1 MSEASTTQ
9 PGRQK
14 ATVSPLDIVRLIV
27 EVALVFSLGFW
38 GFVAWAFPWNIAAGI
53 LAPALAIL
61 IWALFLS
68 PRAVFAVH
76 PFVRAII
83 ELLLYAAAT
92 IAWWSL
98 DQTWIGVGFALVA
111 TVTGLLTGRRRFT

>member
-76 PFVRAII
+76 PFVRTVV
-83 ELLLYAAAT
+83 ELVLYATAT
-92 IAWWSL
+92 LAWWSL
-98 DQTWIGVGFALVA
+98 GQTWIGVAFAVVA
-111 TVTGLLTGRRRFT
+111 TITGLLIGRRRFQ

>member
-1 MSEASTTQ
+1 MSAAPTSQ
-9 PGRQK
+9 PGRP
-14 ATVSPLDIVRLIV
+14 AVGVSPLDIVRLLV
-27 EVALVFSLGFW
+27 ELTAVFSLGFW
-38 GFVAWAFPWNIAAGI
+38 GFVAWSFPANIAAGI

-61 IWALFLS
+61 VWALFVS

-83 ELLLYAAAT
+83 ELLIYAAAT

-98 DQTWIGVGFALVA
+98 DQVWIGVAFAVVT
-111 TVTGLLTGRRRFT
+111 TVTGLLVGRRNFK

>member
-1 MSEASTTQ
+1 M
-9 PGRQK
+9 
-14 ATVSPLDIVRLIV
+14 SPLDIVRLIV

-76 PFVRAII
+76 PFVRTVI
-83 ELLLYAAAT
+83 ELVLYATAT
-92 IAWWSL
+92 LAWWSL
-98 DQTWIGVGFALVA
+98 GQTWIGVAFA
-111 TVTGLLTGRRRFT
+111 VTGMPTADVMARSARSMACRPSSVTSHVRP